1 MPLIKESFARL
12 SRSEGNCH
20 RFIARWCVNR
30 SDLVFLLVPS
40 SLLI

>member
-1 MPLIKESFARL
+1 MLLIKQSFQSL

-20 RFIARWCVNR
+20 RFIALLCVNR
-30 SDLVFLLVPS
+30 NDLVFLLVPS